1 LFKRLPGMGKDTLTV
16 YLDGA
21 AVTARPGDCA
31 ASVLLRHAPYFARR
45 SPLSGRP
52 RAPFC
57 MMGVCMDC
65 AAVVDGVPSTL
76 TCQTVVREGM
86 TIERQV
92 TLPAVDKGGSDV

>member
-1 LFKRLPGMGKDTLTV
+1 MPELGNDTVTIH
-16 YLDGA
+16 LDGVPA
-21 AVTARPGDCA
+21 SAQAGDCA
-31 ASVLLRHAPYFARR
+31 ASVLLRRAPHFARR

-65 AAVVDGVPSTL
+65 AAVVDGAPSTL